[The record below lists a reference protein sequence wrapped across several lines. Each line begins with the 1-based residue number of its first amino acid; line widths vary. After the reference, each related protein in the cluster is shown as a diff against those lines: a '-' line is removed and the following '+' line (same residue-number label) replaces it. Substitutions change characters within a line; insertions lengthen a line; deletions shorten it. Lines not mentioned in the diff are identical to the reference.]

1 MVPDV
6 YMCDLYTG
14 HNITHMSHSNTY
26 QRLAGNSSSYMEGKF
41 YIDNNIKKSG
51 TT

>member
-14 HNITHMSHSNTY
+14 HNITHMSLLHISNTY
-26 QRLAGNSSSYMEGKF
+26 QRLAGNSS
-41 YIDNNIKKSG
+41 
-51 TT
+51 